1 MLRHVDN
8 SATSCLFPHCT
19 RLQVVWGRITETLSA
34 TDSWVNPTVV
44 PERLDKT
51 PRGGG
56 RRQHLSELVN
66 DDQDIHRHRL
76 ATGQG
81 DAAIRS
87 LCRNSNIESD
97 HSERDNSK
105 ERCLSS
111 TPYVWTRCAECSAR
125 VILAASG
132 CFRRPPNMVLLL
144 FQRISQL
151 ARERCSG
158 DSAYGIGVMQN
169 DFCL

>member
-1 MLRHVDN
+1 MSSLLRYQ
-8 SATSCLFPHCT
+8 T
-19 RLQVVWGRITETLSA
+19 RLQVVWETIFETLNA

-56 RRQHLSELVN
+56 RRQHLSELVD

-87 LCRNSNIESD
+87 LCRNSDIESD
-97 HSERDNSK
+97 HSEQDNSSEK
-105 ERCLSS
+105 CLST
-111 TPYVWTRCAECSAR
+111 TPFVWIRCAECSAW

-132 CFRRPPNMVLLL
+132 CFRRPPNIVLLL

-158 DSAYGIGVMQN
+158 DSAYAIGVMQN
-169 DFCL
+169 DFCS